1 MCLYNEHKQELQVCK
16 SSLVRMPY
24 LKNRKVVILSLLF
37 IIVCGCNFPF
47 PKPRDYASEIPFPTD
62 HPYQTQSAIST
73 SSIASTNSYINLI
86 QTPSTKING
95 VFQYYAQSGDTLNTV
110 AKHFGVDPSLIFSE
124 YSIDPAK
131 MLTPGQLLQIQDA
144 LGETYSSALLLPDSE
159 VIFSP
164 SAADFDI
171 QDTITALGGYLV
183 TFQQQVGKEL
193 LSGAEIVKRVAANTF
208 INPRLLLAI
217 IEYRSHWLTSVPAVI
232 DTTYP
237 LGFHYSE
244 YQGFYLECSL
254 AAKLLNKGYYGWR
267 EGLFTSFIFF
277 NRSEIRIPPQSN
289 AGTVALQYFFAQIYP
304 QSNWE
309 ANLYGPDNFLMLYQQ
324 LFGDYWQRAES
335 VEPIFPGGL
344 TVPTLELPF
353 ATGQEWSLTGGLH
366 VDWNSGT
373 PSGAL
378 DFAPVTGEPRCST
391 SRAWVLAAA
400 PGEVV
405 RSSQN
410 IVVIALEDQQLM
422 KTGWE
427 LFYMHIANQES
438 ITAGTQVNLDERIG
452 HPSCEGGLTTGT
464 HVHIARKHKGEWI
477 GAGDP
482 LPLVLSGWEAVPGEK
497 QFQTSLVKGGQVVTA
512 SQDGGINSRIF
523 R

>member
-1 MCLYNEHKQELQVCK
+1 
-16 SSLVRMPY
+16 
-24 LKNRKVVILSLLF
+24 LKKRKVVILALLL

-62 HPYQTQSAIST
+62 HPYQTQSVEST
-73 SSIASTNSYINLI
+73 APITSTNSYIDLI
-86 QTPSTKING
+86 QAPITEING
-95 VFQYYAQSGDTLNTV
+95 FFQYYAQSGDTLSSV
-110 AKHFGVDPSLIFSE
+110 AKHFGVDPYLITSDN
-124 YSIDPAK
+124 SIDPSK
-131 MLTPGQLLQIQDA
+131 MITPGQLLKIPDA
-144 LGETYSSALLLPDSE
+144 LGVTYSTEKLLPDSE

-164 SAADFDI
+164 SAADFNI
-171 QDTITALGGYLV
+171 QDYITASGGYLA
-183 TFQQQVGKEL
+183 TFQQQVGEEF
-193 LSGAEIVKRVAANTF
+193 LSGAEIVKRVAENTS
-208 INPRLLLAI
+208 INPRLLLAV
-217 IEYRSHWLTSVPAVI
+217 IEYRSHWLTSVPSAI
-232 DTTYP
+232 DTNFP

-244 YQGFYLECSL
+244 YVGFYLECSL

-267 EGLFTSFIFF
+267 ESLFTSFIFF

-304 QSNWE
+304 QSAWE
-309 ANLYGPDNFLMLYQQ
+309 VNLYGPDNFLMLYQQ

-344 TVPTLELPF
+344 IVPTLELPF
-353 ATGQEWSLTGGLH
+353 ASGEEWALTGGLH

-405 RSSQN
+405 RSSEN
-410 IVVIALEDQQLM
+410 IVVIALEDQQSI

-427 LFYMHIANQES
+427 LFYMHIARQDS
-438 ITAGTQVNLDERIG
+438 IATGTQVKLDDPIG
-452 HPSCEGGLTTGT
+452 HPSCEGGLATGT
-464 HVHIARKHKGEWI
+464 HVHIARKYKGEWI

-482 LPLVLSGWEAVPGEK
+482 LPLVLSGWVAMPGEK